1 MQVST
6 RLRARPGLPALGAAL
21 AAAAAF
27 AVVAMPAQPA
37 GAAAVRP
44 PANTNPAFLEVFVD
58 NVENLETTSS
68 TAEAGVTAAE
78 AEKCKGDW
86 QDLIYAMTERQYA
99 PDLFIVQQV
108 SGQSQLQTL
117 ASKMTELLGFT
128 YRAEIIADPSP
139 SNFQGSECTAKHYQT
154 NGIIYR
160 EGRFTYN
167 PAVDPHATW
176 QAQRL
181 LNGSCTNNTQDRTK
195 GVKAR
200 LKDQITGQY
209 VSVASVH
216 WPSAQL
222 GGPDCADSNGS
233 EVRSELNEAEYNGSA
248 LKIWGGDSNIT
259 DLTSTTASS
268 ASYRSW
274 FATMNGDLSTTYY
287 RDVIFD
293 DCRERTSDVH
303 SAAFKQCLITAKTL
317 VGTNRRIDFLMAS
330 RNSSALPFIDNEV
343 TVDPNVA
350 DQADINATGSD
361 NGLYDYSNHLAVG
374 ARVHYAATG

>member
-1 MQVST
+1 MLVST
-6 RLRARPGLPALGAAL
+6 RLRARPGLPVLGAAL

-27 AVVAMPAQPA
+27 TVVAMPAQPA

-44 PANTNPAFLEVFVD
+44 PANNNPAFLEVFVD

-68 TAEAGVTAAE
+68 TAEASVTDSEEVA
-78 AEKCKGDW
+78 KCKGDW

-108 SGQSQLQTL
+108 SGQSQLQKL
-117 ASKMTELLGFT
+117 ANKMTELLGFT

-139 SNFQGSECTAKHYQT
+139 SNFQGSNCTAKHYQT

-160 EGRFTYN
+160 EGRFNYN

-200 LKDQITGQY
+200 LLDQITGRY

-216 WPSAQL
+216 WPSGQQ
-222 GGPDCADSNGS
+222 GGTECADSNGS
-233 EVRSELNEAEYNGSA
+233 EVRSELNEAAYNGSA
-248 LKIWGGDSNIT
+248 LKIWGGDTNIT
-259 DLTSTTASS
+259 DLTPIT

-293 DCRERTSDVH
+293 DCRERTSDVN
-303 SAAFKQCLITAKTL
+303 SAAFKECLIMAKTF
-317 VGTNRRIDFLMAS
+317 VGTKRRIDFLMAS
-330 RNSSALPFIDNEV
+330 RNSSALPFIDDEV
-343 TVDPNVA
+343 TVDPDVA

-361 NGLYDYSNHLAVG
+361 NRFYDYSDHLAVG
-374 ARVHYAATG
+374 ARVHYASTG